1 MYYVLWKTLITL
13 PWGPETYVVLRISW
27 LLPSAFPPPPPQPI
41 AERDKKHCYPRYHH
55 FRKLNE
61 HHFKF
66 PFFEDNR

>member
-1 MYYVLWKTLITL
+1 MENAYHITL
-13 PWGPETYVVLRISW
+13 RARDICCAAYFLA
-27 LLPSAFPPPPPQPI
+27 SAFGLPRPPPPQPI

-66 PFFEDNR
+66 PFLEDNK